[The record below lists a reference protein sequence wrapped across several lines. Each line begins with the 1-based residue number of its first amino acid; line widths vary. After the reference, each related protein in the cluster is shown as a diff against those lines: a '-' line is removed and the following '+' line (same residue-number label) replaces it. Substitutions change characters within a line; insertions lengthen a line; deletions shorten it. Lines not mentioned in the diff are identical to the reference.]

1 MYKKRVRLLT
11 FLHACPHPPLSFS
24 LSLSLHN
31 TIFITE
37 GFYFVRNTQITKYFF
52 NLLVRRIDMIYVSKS
67 HQAVVNDLLIEFSS
81 WKGLKIKTFHN
92 GYNNLFM
99 GGSEYHNNIGLMKDI
114 YITGKES
121 KPYIHHMR

>member
-1 MYKKRVRLLT
+1 
-11 FLHACPHPPLSFS
+11 
-24 LSLSLHN
+24 
-31 TIFITE
+31 
-37 GFYFVRNTQITKYFF
+37 
-52 NLLVRRIDMIYVSKS
+52 MIYVSKS

-121 KPYIHHMR
+121 KPYIHHMRYVTLLRR